1 MQDGTFSVNL
11 VSGMPVVAV
20 PEEIDVTNASHLRAA
35 LLKAAA
41 AGSGTL
47 VADMSRTEFCDSSGV
62 HVLVAT
68 HRRAQAEG
76 GELRLVISS
85 AAVLRI
91 FAITG
96 IDRVIPNFTRL
107 ADALAHTGDGP
118 MTDVRTAPGD
128 NGHGQPAPPPT
139 GPDQVTGGRLEAGG
153 ALVAEH
159 GKADGGPER

>member
-1 MQDGTFSVNL
+1 MQDGTFSINL
-11 VSGMPVVAV
+11 VSGIPVVAA

-62 HVLVAT
+62 HALVAA

-76 GELRLVISS
+76 GELRLVIRS

-107 ADALAHTGDGP
+107 ADALAYTAGGP
-118 MTDVRTAPGD
+118 MTDVRTAHGD
-128 NGHGQPAPPPT
+128 NGHGLPAPLPLPES
-139 GPDQVTGGRLEAGG
+139 GRAAPL
-153 ALVAEH
+153 LAEH
-159 GKADGGPER
+159 GTPDGGREH